1 MWGFVLKRVSS
12 SNKYCSTK
20 VWFEIESILIFACV
34 SVNRL
39 TSILVAWYLFG
50 PGFLCFFCLVSKP
63 GRTEP
68 GALFFLPSIWA
79 MLERA
84 MCSFFLLATL
94 SQTREV
100 PADVVKTSRACFFL
114 PLHWSTL
121 ANRIVSFFLFHWLCD
136 YFSAFR
142 EHFLRK
148 FLHTKKK
155 SGGGVHLND

>member
-50 PGFLCFFCLVSKP
+50 PGSLCFFAWYLSQVGLSQV
-63 GRTEP
+63 
-68 GALFFLPSIWA
+68 LSFFLPSIWA

-100 PADVVKTSRACFFL
+100 PADVVKTSRACFFSAFAL
-114 PLHWSTL
+114 
-121 ANRIVSFFLFHWLCD
+121 N
-136 YFSAFR
+136 YFSEPCRLFFPVPLTLWLLQRAPGTF
-142 EHFLRK
+142 F
-148 FLHTKKK
+148 TK
-155 SGGGVHLND
+155 VFAY